1 MRHFLNGIEVS
12 PRNRDEIGVVCDFTG
27 NPDVLSLNTDTLVLP
42 REANQMVKQHIQTSG
57 LFIGIPYQV
66 QMDGGITLDYY
77 IDLCDPGSKP
87 VLRQHDI
94 EVKIKRSKG
103 YDDFRSKADGTSF
116 ELIVKDKGIN
126 FFSYKRIPFFIIKDN
141 VNEQML
147 TLSLSLFIMT
157 KEIIAAAKDLAKSF
171 TAFLNASPGGIAEAL
186 ANLII
191 DTIYFAALVIA
202 AIQYIAE
209 LIKLIFP
216 IKRYLNGCYYKELMF
231 KACQYLGYNFSSE
244 LFDNDP
250 GWFLLPVPINRNNNE
265 SIFQSA
271 LDGLGNNFNLGYP
284 TASDS
289 VGLVGQFFDAC
300 ETQFNGRTFV
310 IGNTIH
316 FERRDWL
323 QNNSTLLMAPAL
335 NIQADRD
342 ESFTYNT
349 EDAWKRYYIHY
360 ASDFTDLN
368 TVEGVN
374 FGFSDA
380 EYSCENSV
388 PGANNNLI
396 TIKGLNDVSIPFAMG
411 FNKDKLTFV
420 EVFGRILAAGWD
432 GLTNALTFGNGSN
445 FAAQISSRVDALKI
459 SQQYF
464 STTKS
469 LYVYNRPNNTVLI
482 NQDFNTNNSARAL
495 WNKYHYINQIQ
506 LNQFEVHENAR
517 TRIRQ
522 NDFVNLLSNNY
533 VFIDNQIC
541 EVLKMT
547 WIDEKSYCEITY
559 RKPSTWATG
568 KVITQ
573 TIND

>member
-1 MRHFLNGIEVS
+1 
-12 PRNRDEIGVVCDFTG
+12 
-27 NPDVLSLNTDTLVLP
+27 
-42 REANQMVKQHIQTSG
+42 
-57 LFIGIPYQV
+57 
-66 QMDGGITLDYY
+66 
-77 IDLCDPGSKP
+77 
-87 VLRQHDI
+87 
-94 EVKIKRSKG
+94 
-103 YDDFRSKADGTSF
+103 
-116 ELIVKDKGIN
+116 
-126 FFSYKRIPFFIIKDN
+126 
-141 VNEQML
+141 ML
-147 TLSLSLFIMT
+147 
-157 KEIIAAAKDLAKSF
+157 
-171 TAFLNASPGGIAEAL
+171 
-186 ANLII
+186 
-191 DTIYFAALVIA
+191 
-202 AIQYIAE
+202 
-209 LIKLIFP
+209 
-216 IKRYLNGCYYKELMF
+216 

-244 LFDNDP
+244 LLNNDP
-250 GWFLLPVPINRNNNE
+250 GWFLLPVPINRNNPE
-265 SIFQSA
+265 SIFETLSHA
-271 LDGLGNNFNLGYP
+271 LGNNFNLGYP

-300 ETQFNGRTFV
+300 ETQFNARTFI
-310 IGNTIH
+310 IGNTVH

-323 QNNSTLLMAPAL
+323 ANNSTLIMQPAL

-360 ASDFTDLN
+360 TSDFSDLN

-374 FGFSDA
+374 FGLSDA

-388 PGANNNLI
+388 SGVNNNLI

-411 FNKDKLTFV
+411 FNKDKLSLV
-420 EVFGRILAAGWD
+420 ETVALGVAQLID
-432 GLTNALTFGNGSN
+432 NLTNVFTFGNGTSY
-445 FAAQISSRVDALKI
+445 ATQISDRVNALKI

-469 LYVYNRPNNTVLI
+469 LYVYDRPNNTVLI
-482 NQDFNTNNSARAL
+482 NQDFNTNNSASAL

-506 LNQFEVHENAR
+506 LNQYEIHENAR

-522 NDFVNLLSNNY
+522 QDFVNLLSNNY

>member
-12 PRNRDEIGVVCDFTG
+12 PRNRDEIGVICDFTG

-87 VLRQHDI
+87 MLRQHEI

-116 ELIVKDKGIN
+116 ELIVKDKTIN
-126 FFSYKRIPFFIIKDN
+126 YFNYKRIPFFIIKDN

-157 KEIIAAAKDLAKSF
+157 KEIIQAAKDLAKSY
-171 TAFLNASPGGIAEAL
+171 TAFLNASVGGIAEAL

-202 AIQYIAE
+202 AIRYIAE

-216 IKRYLNGCYYKELMF
+216 RKRYLNGCYYKELMF

-265 SIFQSA
+265 SIFENA

-300 ETQFNGRTFV
+300 ETQFNARTFI
-310 IGNTIH
+310 IGNTVH

-323 QNNSTLLMAPAL
+323 ANNSTLVMQPAL

-342 ESFTYNT
+342 EVFTYNT

-360 ASDFTDLN
+360 AVDFSDIN
-368 TVEGVN
+368 TAEGVN
-374 FGFSDA
+374 FGLSDA

-388 PGANNNLI
+388 SGVNNNLI

-420 EVFGRILAAGWD
+420 ELFARVLASGWD

-445 FAAQISSRVDALKI
+445 FASQITSRIDALKI

-506 LNQFEVHENAR
+506 LNQYEIHENAR

-522 NDFVNLLSNNY
+522 QDFVNLLSNNY
-533 VFIDNQIC
+533 VFIDNAIC

>member
-216 IKRYLNGCYYKELMF
+216 RKRYLNGCYYKELMF

-265 SIFQSA
+265 SIFQKG
-271 LDGLGNNFNLGYP
+271 LDDLGNNFNLGYP

-360 ASDFTDLN
+360 ASDFTDVN

-374 FGFSDA
+374 FGLSDA

-420 EVFGRILAAGWD
+420 EVFGRILATGWD